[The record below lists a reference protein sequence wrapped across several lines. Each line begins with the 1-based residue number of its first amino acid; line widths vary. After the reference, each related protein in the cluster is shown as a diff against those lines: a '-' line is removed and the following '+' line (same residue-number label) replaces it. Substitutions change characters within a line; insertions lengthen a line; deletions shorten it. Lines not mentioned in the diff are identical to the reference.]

1 MNTIGIDHNLNRE
14 RIRKLLTFGVI
25 GSVLTGIGDFL
36 LGYGEQVSADA
47 KGLAEMIMGNAFNL
61 SDAQLIWGG
70 LLGVIGLDRKSTRLN
85 SSHAR

>member
-14 RIRKLLTFGVI
+14 RIRKLLIIGVI

-36 LGYGEQVSADA
+36 LGYGEQVSADTN
-47 KGLAEMIMGNAFNL
+47 GLAEMMMANALNL

-70 LLGVIGLDRKSTRLN
+70 DCL
-85 SSHAR
+85 A

>member
-1 MNTIGIDHNLNRE
+1 MNTIGIDHNLDRE

-36 LGYGEQVSADA
+36 VGYGEQVSADA
-47 KGLAEMIMGNAFNL
+47 NGLAEIVMANALNL

-70 LLGVIGLDRKSTRLN
+70 LLGVIGLLLEGLACFAVYR
-85 SSHAR
+85 